1 MPTTRRTTLR
11 RDYRSVARPVGGV
24 VIGLGL
30 TIGLCALLAR
40 AFDAL
45 LRKPDPIGGGYV
57 ALGVGALVSLVLGTV
72 AYVYGSRHAKAEIS
86 RYEATLAVGLIWAA
100 AGVCGAVPFVVGAGM
115 DPAAALFESVS
126 GLTTTGATAISDIEG
141 TLSRP
146 LLLWRSLIQWLGGMG
161 IVVLFV
167 AIFPNV
173 GVGGKHMFRG
183 EVPGTSAE
191 GLKPRIAETAVTLW
205 KLYVAFTLL
214 EIAVLT
220 SLGMNA
226 FEATCHALTTMS
238 TGGFSTR
245 NDSIGAFQSPAI
257 EVAIACFM
265 YVGTVNYGLYFVA
278 LKRRT
283 LRGFRQ
289 SVEFKTFAAI
299 VLVSVLVVTVG
310 ILGHHGGNWPTALR
324 RAFFMVATTISSTGY
339 GTDDYMAY
347 PSPALLLIVVLM
359 FIGGCSGSTAGGL
372 KIERVVLMAKQAW
385 LRVGAFFRPKAIQ
398 VVRMGGAV
406 VDKST
411 LADVAA
417 FFILYMVT
425 IVVGIGLVT
434 VVENVSLPTAFGV

>member
-1 MPTTRRTTLR
+1 
-11 RDYRSVARPVGGV
+11 
-24 VIGLGL
+24 
-30 TIGLCALLAR
+30 
-40 AFDAL
+40 
-45 LRKPDPIGGGYV
+45 
-57 ALGVGALVSLVLGTV
+57 
-72 AYVYGSRHAKAEIS
+72 
-86 RYEATLAVGLIWAA
+86 
-100 AGVCGAVPFVVGAGM
+100 
-115 DPAAALFESVS
+115 
-126 GLTTTGATAISDIEG
+126 
-141 TLSRP
+141 
-146 LLLWRSLIQWLGGMG
+146 
-161 IVVLFV
+161 
-167 AIFPNV
+167 
-173 GVGGKHMFRG
+173 
-183 EVPGTSAE
+183 
-191 GLKPRIAETAVTLW
+191 
-205 KLYVAFTLL
+205 
-214 EIAVLT
+214 
-220 SLGMNA
+220 
-226 FEATCHALTTMS
+226 
-238 TGGFSTR
+238 
-245 NDSIGAFQSPAI
+245 
-257 EVAIACFM
+257 M

-434 VVENVSLPTAFGV
+434 VVENVSLPTAFGVMLTSISNMGPAPFHEVADNFEHFSAPTHIIAAMVMLLGRLELFTLLALLSPSFWKR